1 MHVVANQKGG
11 VGKTTVTVN
20 LAAVVADTMGR
31 TAADTPVLG
40 VSTDPQ
46 ASMLEWAKRVGDEL
60 PFDFEQCDDDPRVL
74 SRLRRITKY
83 SHIFV
88 DTPGTLENQ
97 PILEEVLRQADD
109 VIVPIEPEP
118 LAFSP
123 AARTIESVIAPSG
136 VRWRVL
142 INNWDPRDGDV
153 DLGQTR
159 DYLAA
164 KRFPMFNTVIRHY
177 KLHARAAAEG
187 VTVVQYAKNRVA
199 LEARQDFF
207 RLALEVL
214 GGRGG
219 PAKHAKVNGRA
230 TTNGSTNGGNNG
242 GGTNGHA
249 RANGRE
255 RVNAV
260 STRGGR

>member
-1 MHVVANQKGG
+1 MAHVHVIANQKGG

-31 TAADTPVLG
+31 SAEDTPVLG

-46 ASMLEWAKRVGDEL
+46 ASMLEWAKRVGDAL
-60 PFDFEQCDDDPRVL
+60 PFDFEQCDDNPRAL
-74 SRLRRITKY
+74 SQLRRITKY
-83 SHIFV
+83 AHIFV

-123 AARTIESVIAPSG
+123 AARTIRKVIEPAG

-153 DLGQTR
+153 DLSQTR
-159 DYLAA
+159 DFLHA
-164 KRFPMFNTVIRHY
+164 KGWPVFNTIIRHY
-177 KLHARAAAEG
+177 KLHARASAEG

-214 GGRGG
+214 GSEGG
-219 PAKHAKVNGRA
+219 PPKHAKDEEAVPAGV
-230 TTNGSTNGGNNG
+230 GG
-242 GGTNGHA
+242 A
-249 RANGRE
+249 
-255 RVNAV
+255 
-260 STRGGR
+260 

>member
-1 MHVVANQKGG
+1 MAYVHVIANQKGG

-46 ASMLEWAKRVGDEL
+46 ASMLEWAQRVGDDL
-60 PFDFEQCDDDPRVL
+60 PFDFEQCDDNPRLL
-74 SRLRRITKY
+74 SRLRAITKY
-83 SHIFV
+83 EHIFV

-97 PILEEVLRQADD
+97 AILEEVLRQADD
-109 VIVPIEPEP
+109 VIIPIEPEP

-123 AARTIESVIAPSG
+123 AARTIQSVIIPANVP
-136 VRWRVL
+136 WRVL
-142 INNWDPRDGDV
+142 INNWDPRDGDS
-153 DLGQTR
+153 DLQQTR

-164 KRFPMFNTVIRHY
+164 MRFPTFNTVIRHY
-177 KLHARAAAEG
+177 KLHTRAAAEG

-207 RLALEVL
+207 KLALEVL
-214 GGRGG
+214 G
-219 PAKHAKVNGRA
+219 
-230 TTNGSTNGGNNG
+230 TNNG
-242 GGTNGHA
+242 GPKHA
-249 RANGRE
+249 RAI
-255 RVNAV
+255 AMAAA
-260 STRGGR
+260 RGGC